1 LCVQLALEVHPDKR
15 PGDSLAQAQFQRL
28 AEAYQVLSSPQLR
41 ADYDARGM
49 EVGATPKKKFD
60 LGIQRKI
67 AQGTELRVT
76 VLNRCSDPGGILSK
90 VA

>member
-1 LCVQLALEVHPDKR
+1 MLLCCQLALEVHPDKR

-49 EVGATPKKKFD
+49 EVRQTFFLLLKLVRLLAKTFT
-60 LGIQRKI
+60 
-67 AQGTELRVT
+67 QGTE
-76 VLNRCSDPGGILSK
+76 C
-90 VA
+90 